1 MMTNVQLIRFV
12 RQEAT
17 HAKWLIFWMT
27 GKLFEILDDAK
38 AEQKH

>member
-17 HAKWLIFWMT
+17 HVKWLIFRMM